1 MYALYTS
8 TFKKTFKKRRKERD
22 FLLRKNLKY
31 VYLLDIEPENYYWE
45 KSLNPN
51 APKLSAIIEY

>member
-1 MYALYTS
+1 MLCTHQPLKN
-8 TFKKTFKKRRKERD
+8 TFKKKKKREGSSFKKK
-22 FLLRKNLKY
+22 LK
-31 VYLLDIEPENYYWE
+31 VCISDIEPENYYWE

>member
-1 MYALYTS
+1 MLCTHQPL
-8 TFKKTFKKRRKERD
+8 KKSLKKKRRKERD
-22 FLLRKNLKY
+22 LLLRKNLKY